1 MFDKSRHYPLNEIQW
16 DVDQIQR
23 TIRNI
28 TNDAVNSFDSE
39 NGWPCHP
46 MDSFTGC
53 NFYMG
58 SAGVLW
64 AVDYL
69 QKLGVSETIFEV
81 ETFLEDQLKANREQF
96 KNHPHPENSSY
107 LFGDLPIL
115 MLQYKISKD
124 RSIADKVFQS
134 IQTNNSEPVRELM
147 WGTAGTLIAANFM
160 DQWLSEPRWKD
171 AFVFQANK
179 LLEEWELIPDIGH
192 LWSPELYGGN
202 RKYLGPVH
210 GFAGNV
216 IPLIKGCRLLP
227 EEQFDMI
234 CSRVMETVIN
244 SAESDHKLANWVA
257 VYDEKDPHQKPTTVQ
272 HCHGAPGIITALS
285 ELPRYKNDQFDQ
297 VLEKGGELVWLAG
310 PLKKG
315 SNLCHGTG
323 GNGYAFLKLFE
334 RNQNELWLERARYF
348 AMHAIEQYELSRE
361 LYGQGRY
368 SLWTG
373 DVGLAIY
380 LWDCLQAQARFPT
393 IDVF

>member
-1 MFDKSRHYPLNEIQW
+1 MFDKNRHYPLKKIQW
-16 DVDQIQR
+16 DVTQVQR
-23 TIRNI
+23 TIQNI
-28 TNDAVNSFDSE
+28 VDDAISCFDPE
-39 NGWPCHP
+39 TGWPCHP
-46 MDSFTGC
+46 MDSFSGC

-64 AVDYL
+64 AIAYL
-69 QKLGVSETIFEV
+69 KEESAV
-81 ETFLEDQLKANREQF
+81 ETHFEIEPFLEDQLKVNREEF
-96 KNHPHPENSSY
+96 KNHPHPDNSSY
-107 LFGDLPIL
+107 LLGDLPIL
-115 MLQYKISKD
+115 MLQYKLSKD
-124 RSIADKVFQS
+124 KSIADKIYQS
-134 IQTNNSEPVRELM
+134 IQKNNSEPVRELM
-147 WGTAGTLIAANFM
+147 WGTAGTMIAANFM
-160 DQWLSEPRWKD
+160 HQWLSELRWKE
-171 AFVFQANK
+171 AFNFQANR
-179 LLEEWELIPDIGH
+179 LLEEWESISSIGY
-192 LWSPELYGGN
+192 LWSPELYEEN

-210 GFAGNV
+210 GFTGNV

-227 EEQFDMI
+227 EEQFDLI
-234 CSRVMETVIN
+234 CSRVMETVVN
-244 SAESDHKLANWVA
+244 TAESDQNLANWVA
-257 VYDEKDPHQKPTTVQ
+257 VYDEENLQQKPTTVQ

-297 VLEKGGELVWLAG
+297 ILEKGGELVWSAG

-348 AMHAIEQYELSRE
+348 AMHAIEQYELSKE

-380 LWDCLQAQARFPT
+380 LWDCIQAQARFPT